1 MNNSVVFFLLL
12 TALSSCS
19 NKSNGPD
26 VSNIKVDITLERFE
40 KDFFQIDTNNISAGL
55 ATIKAKYPNF
65 YTDFMQGML
74 GINGADTDSTTLFV
88 AKEFYKAY
96 KSFNDSLLV
105 KYKSTTAIEK
115 DIKKGLQHVKYYFPD
130 YKIPGFI
137 TYLSTLDG
145 PGIALTKDYIAIGMH
160 QYAGKNFGA
169 YLEEEVQRLYPF
181 YISRRFDEEYM
192 AANCMKA
199 IVNDL
204 FPDKSGGKPLIE
216 QMIEKG
222 KQWYLLDLFVPDAAD
237 SVKTFYTQKQLDWC
251 ERNEGDIWT
260 IILKNEDLNSI
271 NPTVIQTY
279 IGEGPFTQSFSQEN
293 SPGNLGQWI
302 GWQIVKKFA
311 EKNTS
316 LKPEEIMKMDARKIL
331 DGAKYKPK

>member
-1 MNNSVVFFLLL
+1 MKNLIVFFLLL
-12 TALSSCS
+12 AALSSCS
-19 NKSNGPD
+19 DKSKGPD

-40 KDFFQIDTNNISAGL
+40 KDFFQIDTNNIPAGL
-55 ATIKAKYPNF
+55 AKIKTKYPNF

-74 GINGADTDSTTLFV
+74 GINGTETDSTTLFV
-88 AKEFYKAY
+88 TKEFYKAY

-105 KYKSTTAIEK
+105 KYKSTSAIEK

-145 PGIALTKDYIAIGMH
+145 PGIALTKNYIAIGMH

-169 YLEEEVQRLYPF
+169 YFEEEVQRLYPF

-222 KQWYLLDLFVPDAAD
+222 KQWYLLDLFIPDAAD

-271 NPTVIQTY
+271 NPTTIQTY

-311 EKNTS
+311 EKNSS
-316 LKPEEIMKMDARKIL
+316 LKPEEVMKMEARKIL

>member
-1 MNNSVVFFLLL
+1 MKKTIVFVLIL
-12 TALSSCS
+12 ALIAACN
-19 NKSNGPD
+19 NKSKGPD
-26 VSNIKVDITLERFE
+26 VSNIEIDFKLERFE
-40 KDFFQIDTNNISAGL
+40 KDFFKIDTNNISAGL
-55 ATIKAKYPNF
+55 VLLKNKYPNF
-65 YTDFMQGML
+65 YNDYMQSML
-74 GINGADTDSTTLFV
+74 GINSADSNETLFV
-88 AKEFYKAY
+88 IKEFYKAY

-105 KYKSTTAIEK
+105 KYKSTTQIEK
-115 DIKKGLQHVKYYFPD
+115 EIVKGLQHVKYYFPD

-145 PGIALTKDYIAIGMH
+145 PGIALTNNYIAIGMQ

-169 YLEEEVQRLYPF
+169 YFEEEVQRLYPF

-192 AANCMKA
+192 AANSMKA

-204 FPDKSGGKPLIE
+204 FPEKSNGKPLIE

-222 KQWYLLDLFVPDAAD
+222 KQWYLVDLFMPDTPD
-237 SVKTFYTQKQLDWC
+237 SIKTFYTQKQLDWC
-251 ERNEGDIWT
+251 ESNEGDIWT

-302 GWQIVKKFA
+302 GWQIVQLFA
-311 EKNTS
+311 DKNPS
-316 LKPEEIMKMDARKIL
+316 MKPEEIMKMDARKIL
-331 DGAKYKPK
+331 DAAKYKPK

>member
-1 MNNSVVFFLLL
+1 
-12 TALSSCS
+12 
-19 NKSNGPD
+19 
-26 VSNIKVDITLERFE
+26 
-40 KDFFQIDTNNISAGL
+40 
-55 ATIKAKYPNF
+55 
-65 YTDFMQGML
+65 
-74 GINGADTDSTTLFV
+74 
-88 AKEFYKAY
+88 
-96 KSFNDSLLV
+96 
-105 KYKSTTAIEK
+105 
-115 DIKKGLQHVKYYFPD
+115 
-130 YKIPGFI
+130 
-137 TYLSTLDG
+137 
-145 PGIALTKDYIAIGMH
+145 
-160 QYAGKNFGA
+160 
-169 YLEEEVQRLYPF
+169 
-181 YISRRFDEEYM
+181 M

-204 FPDKSGGKPLIE
+204 YPDKSSGKPLIE

-222 KQWYLLDLFVPDAAD
+222 KQWYLLDLFIPDAPD

-271 NPTVIQTY
+271 NPTTIQTY

-311 EKNTS
+311 EKNSS
-316 LKPEEIMKMDARKIL
+316 LKPEEIMKMEARKIL